1 MRKLW
6 PLLLV
11 AACSKSSTDPSAV
24 STRDADALWA
34 LCPETA
40 TSGFVVTPRALQHVE
55 AGLVEV
61 QRFLAAT
68 PELSMVQARLDGAIR
83 GQLGAAFG
91 GLDEV
96 GLDRTKGMAM
106 FDAPGGGVV
115 VVPLADREKLAK
127 LSIPVGTDPNKI
139 GELTCKT
146 VGGHY
151 ACSKNIALLDQIG
164 SAKPP
169 KQINT
174 VGQRGDIEIMLQQ
187 PLDVGVTIRVDRGA
201 MVVRGAV
208 VAPPIVVQK
217 LVGSSKP
224 RATPGQTSAFIVATV
239 ESLLE
244 TMPEGP
250 LLPDLTLSALLA
262 TVNGPVTITIAP
274 GTTLPDVRVPLSDT
288 APAQKVI
295 DACATVVPPEMLAKQ
310 QQPGACRVSVA
321 TYNVE
326 LDIWV
331 DGKELRAGSKAG
343 PPVAKQ
349 VRMTALGT
357 EIANGTWTMAFWGR
371 GTMFG
376 SPKIDALAGGMPDQ
390 AAMMFRALALL
401 SELGIAVRL
410 DGNVAHVIAGGRT
423 IWANPPDVAQKL
435 LAIPATDIVDG
446 STASAEALAKSAP
459 SSPFAEDYTSGQGG
473 LMVPTALIGVVA
485 SIAIPAF
492 MQYMRE
498 PMVAPTAE
506 RPLEAPSPAPA
517 PIAP

>member
-11 AACSKSSTDPSAV
+11 AACSKSSTDPVV
-24 STRDADALWA
+24 STKDADALWA

-40 TSGFVVTPRALQHVE
+40 TSGFVVTPRALQHLE

-61 QRFLAAT
+61 QRFLAET
-68 PELSMVQARLDGAIR
+68 PELSMVQTWLDGAIR

-115 VVPLADREKLAK
+115 VVPLKDREKLAK

-146 VGGHY
+146 IKGHY
-151 ACSKNIALLDQIG
+151 ACSRNTAVLDQLG
-164 SAKPP
+164 TSKLPA
-169 KQINT
+169 QITT
-174 VGQRGDIEIMLQQ
+174 VGQRGDIEIMLKQ
-187 PLDVGVTIRVDRGA
+187 PLELGVTVRVDRGA
-201 MVVRGAV
+201 MIARGAV

-224 RATPGQTSAFIVATV
+224 RAKQGETSAFIVATV

-244 TMPEGP
+244 TMPDGP
-250 LLPDLTLSALLA
+250 LLPDLSLSQLLK

-295 DACATVVPPEMLAKQ
+295 DACTTVVPPEMLAKQ
-310 QQPGACRVSVA
+310 QQPGACRISVA

-331 DGKELRAGSKAG
+331 DGKELRAGNKAG

-349 VRMTALGT
+349 VPMTALGT

-376 SPKIDALAGGMPDQ
+376 SPKIDALAAGMPEQ

-410 DGNVAHVIAGGRT
+410 DGNVAHVVAGGRT
-423 IWANPPDVAQKL
+423 LWANPPDIAQKL
-435 LAIPATDIVDG
+435 LAIPASDIVNGNTSNVD
-446 STASAEALAKSAP
+446 ALAKSAP
-459 SSPFAEDYTSGQGG
+459 SSPFAADYASGQGG

-506 RPLEAPSPAPA
+506 QPLEAPSPAPA

>member
-6 PLLLV
+6 FVVLV
-11 AACSKSSTDPSAV
+11 AACSKSSPPAPSAA
-24 STRDADALWA
+24 STTDADALWA
-34 LCPETA
+34 LCPDTA

-55 AGLVEV
+55 TGLVEI

-68 PELSMVQARLDGAIR
+68 PELAMVQAQLDGAIR

-91 GLDEV
+91 SLDEV
-96 GLDRTKGMAM
+96 GVDRTKGIAM

-115 VVPLADREKLAK
+115 VVPMKDREKLAK
-127 LSIPVGTDPNKI
+127 LSIPVGTDPNKL

-151 ACSKNIALLDQIG
+151 ACSKNVELLDQIG
-164 SAKPP
+164 KAKVPQP
-169 KQINT
+169 IT
-174 VGQRGDIEIMLQQ
+174 TIGARGDIEVMLKA
-187 PLDVGVTIRVDRGA
+187 PVELGVAVSLDRGMA
-201 MVVRGAV
+201 IARGAV
-208 VAPPIVVQK
+208 IAPPVVVQK
-217 LVGSSKP
+217 LAGTSKP
-224 RATPGQTSAFIVATV
+224 RAVQGQTSAFIVATV

-244 TMPEGP
+244 TMPDGP
-250 LLPDLTLSALLA
+250 LLPDLMLSDLLK

-274 GTTLPDVRVPLSDT
+274 GTTLPDVRVPLANV

-295 DACATVVPPEMLAKQ
+295 DNCATVVPPAMLAAQ
-310 QQPGACRVSVA
+310 QQPSVCRVSVA

-326 LDIWV
+326 LDIWIE
-331 DGKELRAGSKAG
+331 GTELRAGTKVGA
-343 PPVAKQ
+343 PAAKS
-349 VRMTALGT
+349 VPMTALGT
-357 EIANGTWTMAFWGR
+357 EIANGAWTLAFWGR

-376 SPKIDALAGGMPDQ
+376 SPRIDALAAGMPEQ

-401 SELGIAVRL
+401 SELGLAVRL
-410 DGNVAHVIAGGRT
+410 DGNVAHFIVGGRT

-435 LAIPATDIVDG
+435 LAIPAQDIVNGDSSG
-446 STASAEALAKSAP
+446 VAAIATAAPSAP
-459 SSPFAEDYTSGQGG
+459 FTADYASGQGG

-492 MQYMRE
+492 MDYMRQ
-498 PMVAPTAE
+498 PMLP
-506 RPLEAPSPAPA
+506 PAPSPAPA